1 MRSSSNPSRMRGFSL
16 VELMV
21 AMALSLVLLGGV
33 LAIFASSKKTYETT
47 DRLSR
52 IQESGRYA
60 LDTIVR
66 DLRTAGYIG
75 CMQRATFVSTLNNA
89 NTLLWNFQ
97 FPVQG
102 FDAQDDAWLPAL
114 DTSVAVDATA
124 LTDAGDALV
133 IRGPRSEVEPLR
145 IAASMTDP
153 TSDVVIED
161 TDPASI
167 EAGDIVQASDCG
179 GRTVFQVTAND
190 DGTLSHGITTPAPK
204 DRDALPGNSKVD
216 LDYTFT
222 AGTPDGKRG
231 SGELVAMRSVVYFLR
246 PSLADA
252 TVPALW
258 RRVGGSDGAEEVVEG
273 VENMQFQFGED
284 TNGDNVV
291 AASDYRTANA
301 VVRWDRV
308 ISVRVA
314 LLVRSLSA
322 YGTDLD
328 SDNYDVLEQSIKT
341 PNDRHLRQVFS
352 TTVTIR
358 NSAI

>member
-1 MRSSSNPSRMRGFSL
+1 MRSLCNPPRLRGFSL

-52 IQESGRYA
+52 IQETGRYA

-66 DLRTAGYIG
+66 DLRGAGYLG
-75 CMQRATFVSTLNNA
+75 CMQRATFNSTLNNA

-102 FDAQDDAWLPAL
+102 FDAQGGAWDPPL
-114 DTSVAVDATA
+114 DTDVAVQATA

-133 IRGPRSEVEPLR
+133 IRGPRTEFEPLR
-145 IAASMTDP
+145 IVASMTD
-153 TSDVVIED
+153 TTNDVTIED
-161 TDPASI
+161 TDPALI
-167 EAGDIVQASDCG
+167 EDGDIVQASDCG
-179 GRTVFQVTAND
+179 GRAIFQVTANA
-190 DGTLSHGITTPAPK
+190 DGVLSHEITDPAPTNL
-204 DRDALPGNSKVD
+204 AAIPGNSKVD
-216 LDYTFT
+216 LDYAFT

-246 PSLADA
+246 PSTADA

-258 RRVGGSDGAEEVVEG
+258 RRVGGADGPEEVAEG

-284 TNGDNVV
+284 LNGDNIV
-291 AASDYRTANA
+291 AAGDYRSAA
-301 VVRWDRV
+301 DVDRWDRV

-322 YGTDLD
+322 YGTDRDGGTYEL
-328 SDNYDVLEQSIKT
+328 LEKT
-341 PNDRHLRQVFS
+341 VTAPNDRHLRQVFS
-352 TTVTIR
+352 TTVTMR
-358 NSAI
+358 NSAT

>member
-1 MRSSSNPSRMRGFSL
+1 MRSLCNPPRLRGFSL

-52 IQESGRYA
+52 IQETGRYA
-60 LDTIVR
+60 LDSIVR
-66 DLRTAGYIG
+66 DLRGAGFVG
-75 CMQRATFVSTLNNA
+75 CMQRATFSSTLNNA
-89 NTLLWNFQ
+89 DTLMWNFQ

-102 FDAQDDAWLPAL
+102 FDAQSGTWDPPL
-114 DTSVAVDATA
+114 DTDVAVDATA
-124 LTDAGDALV
+124 LTNAGDALV
-133 IRGPRSEVEPLR
+133 IRGPRAEFEPLR
-145 IAASMTDP
+145 IVASMADTPD
-153 TSDVVIED
+153 DVTIDNTV
-161 TDPASI
+161 PGLI

-190 DGTLSHGITTPAPK
+190 AGVLSHGITDPAPT
-204 DRDALPGNSKVD
+204 DLAAAPGNSKVD
-216 LDYTFT
+216 LDYAFT

-231 SGELVAMRSVVYFLR
+231 SGEVVAMRSVVYFLR
-246 PSLADA
+246 PSTADA

-258 RRVGGSDGAEEVVEG
+258 RRVGGADVSEEVAEG

-284 TNGDNVV
+284 TNGDDIV
-291 AASDYRTANA
+291 ATGEYRTADD

-322 YGTDLD
+322 YGTDRD
-328 SDNYDVLEQSIKT
+328 GGTYQVLEQPVAT

-352 TTVTIR
+352 TTVAIR
-358 NSAI
+358 NSTT